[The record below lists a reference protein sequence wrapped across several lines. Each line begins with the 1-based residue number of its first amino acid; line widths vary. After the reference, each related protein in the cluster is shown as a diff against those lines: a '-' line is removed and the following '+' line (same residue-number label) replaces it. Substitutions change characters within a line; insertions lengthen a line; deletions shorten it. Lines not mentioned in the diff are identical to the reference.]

1 MLLKLVKSI
10 TQVIDLMSQLGLLG
24 SIQNIIV

>member
-10 TQVIDLMSQLGLLG
+10 TQVIDLMSQLGLHG
-24 SIQNIIV
+24 SIQNVIV